1 VEIAN
6 LSWMM
11 IVMDLL
17 ADPITPKQSFEPIK
31 PMEREALYIAKQ
43 KKKIQIKDG
52 ERTSD
57 MGSTLTP
64 HQSGLRIN

>member
-17 ADPITPKQSFEPIK
+17 ADPITPKQSFELIK

-43 KKKIQIKDG
+43 KKKIK
-52 ERTSD
+52 
-57 MGSTLTP
+57 
-64 HQSGLRIN
+64 